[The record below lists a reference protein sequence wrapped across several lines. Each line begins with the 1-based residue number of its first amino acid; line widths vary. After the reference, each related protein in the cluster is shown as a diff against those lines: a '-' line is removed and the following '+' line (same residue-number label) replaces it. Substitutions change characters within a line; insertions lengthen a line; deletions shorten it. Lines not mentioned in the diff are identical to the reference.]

1 MLLMILIMKKLL
13 EHVMKNQLQKSN
25 QTELRIEE
33 VKRKGNKIY
42 IKWKDYENSFSS
54 WIKRVLYENESK
66 FSKTI

>member
-1 MLLMILIMKKLL
+1 MKKLL

-42 IKWKDYENSFSS
+42 VKWKGYENSFSRR
-54 WIKRVLYENESK
+54 IKRVLYENESK
-66 FSKTI
+66 FSKTIWIFWGRY

>member
-13 EHVMKNQLQKSN
+13 EYVIKNQLKKSN
-25 QTELRIEE
+25 QTKLRIEE

-42 IKWKDYENSFSS
+42 VKWKGYVNSFSS
-54 WIKRVLYENESK
+54 WIKRVSYENESK

>member
-1 MLLMILIMKKLL
+1 MKKLL
-13 EHVMKNQLQKSN
+13 EYVIKNQLKKSN
-25 QTELRIEE
+25 QTKLRIEE

-42 IKWKDYENSFSS
+42 VKWKGYENSFSS